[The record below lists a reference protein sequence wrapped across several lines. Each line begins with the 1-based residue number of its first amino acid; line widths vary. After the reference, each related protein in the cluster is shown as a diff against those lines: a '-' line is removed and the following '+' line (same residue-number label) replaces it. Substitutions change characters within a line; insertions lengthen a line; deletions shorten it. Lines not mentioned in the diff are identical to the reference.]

1 MYEQAI
7 QPRLLME
14 SVYQSPPRRRAAAHP
29 GFVSLAVGSLF
40 PEIAENIYCYG
51 EDYSAIRRSTLQ
63 TLENIDMDMIKPH
76 HRVHLLASEHGFSI
90 LGGEPYREM
99 LAAIREV
106 IEERTGCENVYLGV
120 AAYRGFRETE
130 EVIAAF
136 GLDELFEGKLFD
148 FGPYD
153 EGVAIETEVG
163 TLYGVKKAYD
173 ADWIVHS
180 YYDDPREMYFHR
192 FLGRSFKAFIMSYAR
207 LESRSAYHYSYKNRS
222 CNFLPVAIFRSPF
235 VQERYAF
242 SCIMRMSPAGIL
254 TIDADND
261 LFALDRRITR
271 GQLERYGKIQQ
282 LFEAID
288 ECIAVID
295 GGRWGYYVHA
305 GGVTFGVYM
314 FSNCSGRSILDLDSA
329 SALMMIDEVPL
340 EQRAN
345 LATGMLSE
353 GINPALKAVVI
364 NQQWAGIP
372 FLNLF
377 SKPIYIVGKDQLEY
391 LKLDRANPLF
401 KDLGNL
407 GLIKAAPDFEAA
419 MKKVY
424 RTARTDKVLI
434 FDGSFGHFNLSP
446 SLADEMVEKAPAVSM
461 KVEDE
466 LLPVW
471 LSQRGLTLQD
481 DDVRRRG

>member
-1 MYEQAI
+1 MYRPAI
-7 QPRLLME
+7 QPRPLME
-14 SVYQSPPRRRAAAHP
+14 SVYQSPPHKRAATHP
-29 GFVSLAVGSLF
+29 GFVSLPVGSLF
-40 PEIAENIYCYG
+40 PEMSEAIYCYG

-63 TLENIDMDMIKPH
+63 TLENTDMDMIKPG
-76 HRVHLLASEHGFSI
+76 HRVNLLASEHGFSI
-90 LGGEPYREM
+90 LGGLPYREM
-99 LAAIREV
+99 LGAIRDAV
-106 IEERTGCENVYLGV
+106 RERTGCEDIHLGV

-130 EVIAAF
+130 EVVAAF
-136 GLDELFEGKLFD
+136 RLDELFDGKVFD

-153 EGVAIETEVG
+153 EGIAIETEVG
-163 TLYGVKKAYD
+163 TLYGIRKAYE

-235 VQERYAF
+235 VRERYAF

-254 TIDADND
+254 AIDADND
-261 LFALDRRITR
+261 LFALDRRITA
-271 GQLERYGKIQQ
+271 GHLERFGKMQQ
-282 LFEAID
+282 LYESVD

-305 GGVTFGVYM
+305 GGVTFGVFM
-314 FSNCSGRSILDLDSA
+314 WSNCRGRSIIDLDSP
-329 SALMMIDEVPL
+329 SALMMIDEVPY

-345 LATGMLSE
+345 LATAMLSE

-364 NQQWAGIP
+364 NQQWGGIP

-377 SKPIYIVGKDQLEY
+377 SKPIFIVGEDQLEY

-407 GLIKAAPDFEAA
+407 GLIRALPDFETA
-419 MKKVY
+419 MKKAR
-424 RTARTDKVLI
+424 RTARTDKALI
-434 FDGSFGHFNLSP
+434 FEGSFGHINLTP
-446 SLADEMVEKAPAVSM
+446 SLADELVSKAPAVRR
-461 KVEDE
+461 KVEAE
-466 LLPVW
+466 LLPLW
-471 LSQRGLTLQD
+471 LRQRGLA
-481 DDVRRRG
+481 